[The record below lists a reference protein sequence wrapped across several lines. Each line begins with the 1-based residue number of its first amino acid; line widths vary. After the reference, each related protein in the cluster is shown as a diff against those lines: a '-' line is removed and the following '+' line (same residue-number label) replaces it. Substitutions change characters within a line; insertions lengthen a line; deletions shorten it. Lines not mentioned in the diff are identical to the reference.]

1 MSFPVRNVKKNGR
14 PKSSVLL
21 CMRYWELAADVV
33 DVDAVNCAETNPVNL
48 PAVDIVIAAAI
59 DCAVQ
64 FATCVGYARTL
75 GTLPYNLLNSEEM
88 VA

>member
-1 MSFPVRNVKKNGR
+1 M
-14 PKSSVLL
+14 
-21 CMRYWELAADVV
+21 
-33 DVDAVNCAETNPVNL
+33 NL

-75 GTLPYNLLNSEEM
+75 GNLPYNLLNIEEM
-88 VA
+88 VAYAQAISEKYGIRFHAYREAELKGLDATQFWRSIRAAVRKQHSS